1 MIGVN
6 RKSREPGVAEQ
17 RALSSPWVVQAGG
30 EAVRTIHGLTHF
42 LGQHYLCGPA
52 ATFACAPN
60 DNLAIHVALYE
71 ARPGSVLI
79 GDGGGTANFGLFG
92 ELMATEA
99 VARGLGGLVVEGT
112 VRDLADL
119 DRLGLPVLC
128 AGAAP
133 AQCTKT
139 TLVSVGQP
147 VEVGGVLVR
156 PGDQIIADRDG
167 AAVVPSELWDEV
179 KAAALALADRETDYL
194 RRLRAGERL
203 ADILA
208 LNLKKEADRPS
219 R

>member
-1 MIGVN
+1 MNSKGGHAGAV
-6 RKSREPGVAEQ
+6 EQ
-17 RALSSPWVVQAGG
+17 RDLSTPWVVQAGG
-30 EAVRTIHGLTHF
+30 ERVRTIRGLTHF
-42 LGQHYLCGPA
+42 LGQRYLCGPA
-52 ATFACAPN
+52 ATFSCAPN
-60 DNLAIHVALYE
+60 DNLAVHVALYGAE
-71 ARPGSVLI
+71 PGSILI
-79 GDGGGTANFGLFG
+79 GDGGGTTNFGLFG

-99 VARGLGGLVVEGT
+99 VARSLGGLVIEGT

-133 AQCTKT
+133 AQCAKT

-167 AAVVPSELWDEV
+167 AAVVPSGLWGEV
-179 KAAALALADRETDYL
+179 MAAALALADREADYL

-208 LNLKKEADRPS
+208 LNLSGGVERPS